1 MTDDEI
7 IKHLEQAIDKYNKN
21 EIFVDNIRLD
31 KLSLDIINRQ
41 KVEIEKHK
49 NNCEKCGAKTRECI
63 ESLHN
68 IIAEQQAEIKELNT
82 IRSRLIYDSG
92 TLTKI
97 SDELYQ
103 KIKAEAVKEFAER
116 LKARIIED
124 FLKYNTDTTIGYI
137 DNLVKEM
144 TEVEINQRKEDEGK

>member
-1 MTDDEI
+1 MTNNEI
-7 IKHLEQAIDKYNKN
+7 IKYLEQAIDKYNKN

-31 KLSLDIINRQ
+31 KLSLDIIKRQ
-41 KVEIEKHK
+41 QVEIEKYK

-103 KIKAEAVKEFAER
+103 KIKAEAVKEFAEQ
-116 LKARIIED
+116 LKETITNAIDTYYNSNGGGYYLAEDTIED
-124 FLKYNTDTTIGYI
+124 IDSLLK
-137 DNLVKEM
+137 KW
-144 TEVEINQRKEDEGK
+144 

>member
-1 MTDDEI
+1 MYKTLVRERDGRMTDNEI
-7 IKHLEQAIDKYNKN
+7 IKYLEQAIDKYNKN

-31 KLSLDIINRQ
+31 KLSLDIIKRQ
-41 KVEIEKHK
+41 QIEIEKYK

-68 IIAEQQAEIKELNT
+68 IIAEQQTEIKELNT

-116 LKARIIED
+116 LK
-124 FLKYNTDTTIGYI
+124 NTYFI
-137 DNLVKEM
+137 DSERLCYQVDKVSKEM
-144 TEVEINQRKEDEGK
+144 VGDTE

>member
-1 MTDDEI
+1 MTDNEI
-7 IKHLEQAIDKYNKN
+7 IKYLDQAIDKYNKN

-41 KVEIEKHK
+41 KAEIEKHK

-68 IIAEQQAEIKELNT
+68 IIAEQQTEIKELNT

-103 KIKAEAVKEFAER
+103 KIRVKAVKEFADKLTE
-116 LKARIIED
+116 LYSDESVTDDMKCPVGVIKANIQDILE
-124 FLKYNTDTTIGYI
+124 
-137 DNLVKEM
+137 
-144 TEVEINQRKEDEGK
+144 EIVGDM

>member
-1 MTDDEI
+1 MTDNEI
-7 IKHLEQAIDKYNKN
+7 IKYLEQAIDKYNKN

-103 KIKAEAVKEFAER
+103 KIKAEAVKEFAEQ
-116 LKARIIED
+116 LKETITNAIDTYYNSNGGGYYLAEDTIED
-124 FLKYNTDTTIGYI
+124 IDSLLK
-137 DNLVKEM
+137 KW
-144 TEVEINQRKEDEGK
+144 

>member
-1 MTDDEI
+1 MTDNEI
-7 IKHLEQAIDKYNKN
+7 IKYLEQAIDEYDKN
-21 EIFVDNIRLD
+21 EIFIDNIRLD
-31 KLSLDIINRQ
+31 KLSLDIIKRQ
-41 KVEIEKHK
+41 QAEIEKYK

-63 ESLHN
+63 EGLHN

-103 KIKAEAVKEFAER
+103 KIKAKAVNEFADR
-116 LKARIIED
+116 LKSLGRFTSSD
-124 FLKYNTDTTIGYI
+124 RYYI
-137 DNLVKEM
+137 DKIKKEM
-144 TEVEINQRKEDEGK
+144 AGDTE

>member
-1 MTDDEI
+1 MTDNEI
-7 IKHLEQAIDKYNKN
+7 IKYLEQTIDKYNKN

-41 KVEIEKHK
+41 KAEIEKHK

-63 ESLHN
+63 ENLHN

-92 TLTKI
+92 TLTEI

-103 KIKAEAVKEFAER
+103 KIRVKAVKEFAEKLKSTYFIDSER
-116 LKARIIED
+116 LCCQVDKV
-124 FLKYNTDTTIGYI
+124 F
-137 DNLVKEM
+137 KEM
-144 TEVEINQRKEDEGK
+144 VGDTE

>member
-1 MTDDEI
+1 MTDKEI
-7 IKHLEQAIDKYNKN
+7 IKALECCKKDDC
-21 EIFVDNIRLD
+21 DNCPNDFGNCYANLAEY
-31 KLSLDIINRQ
+31 SLDLINRQ

-68 IIAEQQAEIKELNT
+68 IIAEQQTEIKKLNT

-103 KIKAEAVKEFAER
+103 KIKAEAVKEFAEK
-116 LKARIIED
+116 LKFVWFDNRYDNSDID
-124 FLKYNTDTTIGYI
+124 FDYFVDIFVETLVGDT
-137 DNLVKEM
+137 E
-144 TEVEINQRKEDEGK
+144 

>member
-1 MTDDEI
+1 MYKTLVRERDGRMTDNEI
-7 IKHLEQAIDKYNKN
+7 IKYLEQAIDKYNKN

-41 KVEIEKHK
+41 KAEIEKHK

-103 KIKAEAVKEFAER
+103 KIKAEAVKEFMER
-116 LKARIIED
+116 LKSLGRFTSSD
-124 FLKYNTDTTIGYI
+124 RYYI
-137 DNLVKEM
+137 DKIKKEM
-144 TEVEINQRKEDEGK
+144 VGDTQ

>member
-41 KVEIEKHK
+41 KAEIEKHK

-82 IRSRLIYDSG
+82 IRSRWIYDSG
-92 TLTKI
+92 TLTEI

-103 KIKAEAVKEFAER
+103 KIKAKAVKEFAER
-116 LKARIIED
+116 LKKVWFDNGYESPDVDFED
-124 FLKYNTDTTIGYI
+124 FV

-144 TEVEINQRKEDEGK
+144 TGDTE